1 MGPYVDRLRT
11 IAPLQTLADED
22 LEHIE
27 TVCQEES
34 YQDGEVIIAEGALSD
49 KFFILLEGT
58 VQIWKKF
65 QQPEQEL
72 LTVYSQG
79 QMFGELALIEDM
91 PRSATVAAKGPVCLL
106 AVRRDDFKHLLT
118 QSQAFALTIMRSIST
133 TIRERTESF
142 IERLKSR
149 NWYLGKVYEQMK
161 GEMEERRRVEEQLRR
176 HRDDLEQKVRERT
189 RALDQVNHELRL
201 QIEAH
206 KRTEADK
213 EKLIAELQGA
223 LERVTALS
231 GLLPVCVVCK
241 KVRDDQGYWQQL
253 DAYLE
258 EHSGAE
264 IQHSICAECSEKRYP
279 KFYQKDDPES

>member
-1 MGPYVDRLRT
+1 
-11 IAPLQTLADED
+11 
-22 LEHIE
+22 
-27 TVCQEES
+27 
-34 YQDGEVIIAEGALSD
+34 
-49 KFFILLEGT
+49 
-58 VQIWKKF
+58 
-65 QQPEQEL
+65 
-72 LTVYSQG
+72 
-79 QMFGELALIEDM
+79 MFGELALIEDM
-91 PRSATVAAKGPVCLL
+91 PRSATVAAKGTVRLL
-106 AVRRDDFKHLLT
+106 AVCREDFHHLIA
-118 QSQAFALTIMRSIST
+118 QSQGFALMIMRSISAT
-133 TIRERTESF
+133 VRERTESF

-161 GEMEERRRVEEQLRR
+161 GEMAERRRVEEELRR
-176 HRDDLEQKVRERT
+176 HRDDLEQKVHERT
-189 RALDQVNHELRL
+189 RALDQVNHKLRR

-279 KFYQKDDPES
+279 KCYQKDDLKSEFRDGY

>member
-11 IAPLQTLADED
+11 IEQFQRLTED
-22 LEHIE
+22 DLKQIE
-27 TVCQEES
+27 AVCQEELFE
-34 YQDGEVIIAEGALSD
+34 DGEIIIAEGTRSD
-49 KFFILLEGT
+49 NFFILLEGT

-79 QMFGELALIEDM
+79 RMFGELALIEDM
-91 PRSATVAAKGPVCLL
+91 PRSATVAAKGTVRLL
-106 AVRRDDFKHLLT
+106 AVGRDDFHHLIA
-118 QSQAFALTIMRSIST
+118 QIRGFALMIMRSISAT
-133 TIRERTESF
+133 VRERTENF

-161 GEMEERRRVEEQLRR
+161 GEMEERRRVEEELRR

-213 EKLIAELQGA
+213 ERVIAELQEA
-223 LERVTALS
+223 LKRVTALS

-258 EHSGAE
+258 VHSGAE

-279 KFYQKDDPES
+279 KFYKKDGPDA